1 MIWVNIDSTLE
12 TLAPELCWV
21 LFTGEMRWRAKDMA
35 GERRDKLRG
44 TGRDSE
50 TGYKLVRRTCRRT
63 APGNISAH
71 SKLMIPFSPFGFYV
85 LIVPFPSWIS

>member
-50 TGYKLVRRTCRRT
+50 TSYKLIGRTYARV
-63 APGNISAH
+63 APGSISAH
-71 SKLMIPFSPFGFYV
+71 TK
-85 LIVPFPSWIS
+85 